1 MLRQRLLKNSP
12 PRMISR
18 PPLPCAVILRRCC
31 SPVARPRFLAAPT
44 SMPGDLCDRCHV
56 NLARCQRRAR
66 RRACPAT
73 AQSRRLLAR
82 ASAADRD
89 PRRLR
94 AWGLRSLHRARE
106 RRDRSFL
113 PDARGADPRRVRRN
127 HRGIIRQRRDRRSAG
142 RFSRAQC
149 VAMRVLHAGN
159 ADGRAGSIETACR
172 AGPGA
177 DTRASFRQLLPLH
190 RLSGDCRCGRDH
202 GAGAHGEHA
211 MIVASANPEGLSV
224 LDRPNSYI
232 GKVVPRPNLERLMQG
247 RGLYVS
253 DMVLPRMAH
262 VVFLRSPHAHARI
275 TGIDA
280 AAARRVPGVVA
291 IVTGEALAAVITPW
305 VGVLSHLKGL
315 KSAPQHAIAIDH
327 VRWQGEAVAA
337 VVATSRAVAEDAA
350 EIVSVEY
357 QELDAVTDM
366 RTALDPET
374 PVIHSSLGDN
384 LAFERNLDAGAVD
397 AAFAESD
404 AVVEADFIFG
414 RHTGVTLEPRSVV
427 ADWNAAEARLTIYQ
441 GTQAP
446 HMVQNIAALHLGLT
460 DSQVRV
466 VCKDVGGS
474 FGIKVHIYADEM
486 ATYALSKLLLRP
498 VKFVADRVESFN
510 TDIHARDHRCKGRIG
525 VKRDGTITAFEID
538 ALTGIGPYS
547 MYPRTSAIEANQV
560 VNLVGGPYV
569 TKNYRA
575 RARVVFQNKNV
586 MCQYRA
592 VGHPIAVAV
601 TEGLV
606 ELAAAKIG
614 MDPLELRRRNLIA
627 DDAHPSSGPSG
638 IKFEALSNHAAM
650 DKLVKMMDYN
660 ALRAEQAAL
669 RSKNIHRGIGIASFI
684 EVTNPSAAFYG
695 VGGARIS
702 SQDGVAVRLDAT
714 GSVICQ
720 TSITEQGQ
728 GSESLTAQIVGSVL
742 GVSMERVRV
751 ILGDTDHT
759 PYGGG
764 TRASRGAGIGGE
776 AALQAAKI
784 LRKNVLDVA
793 AAILQSSPAELD
805 IVNDAIVSA
814 VDGSSR
820 IDLKE
825 LSRIVY
831 FRPDTLP
838 PGIQPELMATRH
850 FVPREYPFAF
860 TNGVQASWLEV
871 DTDTG
876 FVKLLRHWVVED
888 CGTIINPQLVDEQIR
903 GGVVQGLGAAL
914 FEKCIYDERGQLTN
928 ANMADYLVPMSG
940 EMPDIDVGH
949 VVSPTLETELG
960 AKGAG
965 EAGTAGAAAAVA
977 NAVNDALKPFGAII
991 S

>member
-1 MLRQRLLKNSP
+1 M
-12 PRMISR
+12 
-18 PPLPCAVILRRCC
+18 
-31 SPVARPRFLAAPT
+31 T
-44 SMPGDLCDRCHV
+44 G
-56 NLARCQRRAR
+56 
-66 RRACPAT
+66 
-73 AQSRRLLAR
+73 
-82 ASAADRD
+82 
-89 PRRLR
+89 
-94 AWGLRSLHRARE
+94 
-106 RRDRSFL
+106 
-113 PDARGADPRRVRRN
+113 
-127 HRGIIRQRRDRRSAG
+127 
-142 RFSRAQC
+142 
-149 VAMRVLHAGN
+149 
-159 ADGRAGSIETACR
+159 
-172 AGPGA
+172 
-177 DTRASFRQLLPLH
+177 
-190 RLSGDCRCGRDH
+190 
-202 GAGAHGEHA
+202 
-211 MIVASANPEGLSV
+211 IVAKPSGLSV

-232 GKVVPRPNLERLMQG
+232 GKTVPRPNIERLMQG
-247 RGLYVS
+247 RGQYVS

-262 VVFLRSPHAHARI
+262 VVYLRSPHAHAKI
-275 TGIDA
+275 TGIDVE
-280 AAARRVPGVVA
+280 AARRTPGIIAV
-291 IVTGEALAAVITPW
+291 VTGQELASVITPW

-327 VRWQGEAVAA
+327 VCWQGEAVAA
-337 VVATSRAVAEDAA
+337 IVATSRAAAEDAA
-350 EIVSVEY
+350 EAVAVDYE
-357 QELDAVTDM
+357 ELDAVTDM
-366 RTALDPET
+366 RTALDPAT
-374 PVIHSSLGDN
+374 LVIHPSLGDN

-397 AAFAESD
+397 QAFAESD
-404 AVVEADFIFG
+404 EVVEADFVFG
-414 RHTGVTLEPRSVV
+414 RHTGVTLEPRAVL
-427 ADWNAAEARLTIYQ
+427 ADWNVAEARLTIYQ

-446 HMVQNIAALHLGLT
+446 HMVMNIAALHLGLAE
-460 DSQVRV
+460 SQVRV

-486 ATYALSKLLLRP
+486 ATYALSKLLRRP
-498 VKFVADRVESFN
+498 IKFVADRFESFN

-538 ALTGIGPYS
+538 DLTGIGPYS
-547 MYPRTSAIEANQV
+547 MYPRTSAIEANQI
-560 VNLVGGPYV
+560 VNLIGGPYL

-586 MCQYRA
+586 MCQYRG
-592 VGHPIAVAV
+592 VGHPVACSV

-606 ELAAAKIG
+606 DLAAMKIG
-614 MDPLELRRRNLIA
+614 MDPVEIRRRNLIP
-627 DDAHPSSGPSG
+627 DDGYPCASPSG
-638 IKFEALSNHAAM
+638 LRFELLSHHASLN
-650 DKLVKMMDYN
+650 KLMKMMDYDG
-660 ALRAEQAAL
+660 LRAEQAAL
-669 RSKNIHRGIGIASFI
+669 RAKNIHRGIGIASFI

-751 ILGDTDHT
+751 ILGDTDNT

-764 TRASRGAGIGGE
+764 TWASRGAGIGGE
-776 AALQAAKI
+776 AALQAAKV
-784 LRKNVLDVA
+784 LRKNILDVA
-793 AAILQSSPAELD
+793 SAILQSSPAALD
-805 IVNDAIVSA
+805 IVDNA
-814 VDGSSR
+814 VVNADDGTSR
-820 IDLKE
+820 IPLNE
-825 LSRIVY
+825 LARIVY

-876 FVKLLRHWVVED
+876 FIKLLKHWVVED

-940 EMPDIDVGH
+940 EMPDIDIGH
-949 VVSPTLETELG
+949 VVSPTFESELG

-965 EAGTAGAAAAVA
+965 EAGTAGAAAVVS
-977 NAVNDALKPFGAII
+977 NAVNDALQPFGVTITEIPLTPQVILTALGRV
-991 S
+991 